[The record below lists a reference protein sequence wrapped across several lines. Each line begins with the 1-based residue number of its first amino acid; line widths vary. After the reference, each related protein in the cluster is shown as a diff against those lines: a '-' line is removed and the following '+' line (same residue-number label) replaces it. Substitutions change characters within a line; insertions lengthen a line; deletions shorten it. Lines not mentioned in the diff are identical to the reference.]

1 MSVNTVFDPKSFIEK
16 QTKEI
21 KKALGKNKAL
31 IACSGGVDSTVCAG
45 LAHLAVGNNLVCIFI
60 DTGFMRIGEPEAVVK
75 TLSEEPLNLPIKLV
89 RACDRFLNNM
99 KGLGD
104 AEEKRKAFRDT
115 FYSILGETAKKE
127 KCEILIQGTILP
139 DIIETTKGIKT
150 QHNILEQ
157 MKINPVK
164 VYGFKVVEPL
174 ATLYKFQVRE
184 VAKALGM
191 PIDASMRQP
200 FPGPGLSVRVVGMI
214 LAEKLEAEKK
224 ATQIVED
231 KINLGMS
238 KQYLAATI
246 DDVKVNYSEARQVE
260 NELQAL
266 LSEEGTVVKVF
277 QLRDRATGIKKGG
290 RQYGN
295 ILLVDAT
302 KTDGKCLKL
311 PSKAFDNVQKTVIG
325 IDDSISRVLY
335 RISDLWR
342 NGKWIISVRAVDTLD
357 FVTAA
362 VSDIPWKTLQETG
375 STIMDS
381 CPDVTSVYYDV
392 TPKPPSSIEFE

>member
-1 MSVNTVFDPKSFIEK
+1 MSVNTVFDPEAFIEK
-16 QTKEI
+16 QADEI
-21 KKALGKNKAL
+21 KKIMGSKKAL

-60 DTGFMRIGEPEAVVK
+60 DTGFMRIGEPEEVIR
-75 TLSEEPLNLPIKLV
+75 TLREEPLRLPIRLV
-89 RACDRFLNNM
+89 RARDRFLRNM

-104 AEEKRKAFRDT
+104 AEEKRKIFRDT
-115 FYSILGETAKKE
+115 FYSVLGETAKKE
-127 KCEILIQGTILP
+127 KCETLIQGTILP

-184 VAKALGM
+184 VAKTLGM

-200 FPGPGLSVRVVGMI
+200 FPGPGLSVRVVGKI
-214 LAEKLEAEKK
+214 SSSKLETEKK
-224 ATQIVED
+224 ATQIVEE
-231 KINLGMS
+231 KISLDLS

-246 DDVKVNYSEARQVE
+246 DDAKVDYPEALQVE
-260 NELQAL
+260 NRLQTL
-266 LSEEGTVVKVF
+266 IGKKESTVRVYR
-277 QLRDRATGIKKGG
+277 LHDRATGIKKGE

-295 ILLVDAT
+295 ILLVDT
-302 KTDGKCLKL
+302 TRNDGKCLQL
-311 PSKAFDNVQKTVIG
+311 SSKMFDEVQKTVIG
-325 IDDSISRVLY
+325 IDDSVSRVLY
-335 RISDLWR
+335 KISDLSR
-342 NGKWIISVRAVDTLD
+342 KGKWIVSVRAVDTLD
-357 FVTAA
+357 FVTAT
-362 VSDIPWKTLQETG
+362 VSIIPWKTLQEIG
-375 STIMDS
+375 RSIMDS
-381 CPDVTSVYYDV
+381 CPHVTGVYYDL

>member
-1 MSVNTVFDPKSFIEK
+1 
-16 QTKEI
+16 
-21 KKALGKNKAL
+21 
-31 IACSGGVDSTVCAG
+31 
-45 LAHLAVGNNLVCIFI
+45 
-60 DTGFMRIGEPEAVVK
+60 MRIGEPEAVVK

-89 RACDRFLNNM
+89 RARDRFLNNM

-115 FYSILGETAKKE
+115 FYSILGEAAKKE
-127 KCEILIQGTILP
+127 KCEILIQGTILL

-200 FPGPGLSVRVVGMI
+200 FPGLGLSVRVVGMI
-214 LAEKLEAEKK
+214 SAEKLEVEKK
-224 ATQIVED
+224 ATQTVED
-231 KINLGMS
+231 KINLDMS

-266 LSEEGTVVKVF
+266 LNKESAAVKVF
-277 QLRDRATGIKKGG
+277 QLRDRATGINKGD

-311 PSKAFDNVQKTVIG
+311 PSKAFDKVQKAAIG
-325 IDDSISRVLY
+325 L
-335 RISDLWR
+335 
-342 NGKWIISVRAVDTLD
+342 
-357 FVTAA
+357 
-362 VSDIPWKTLQETG
+362 
-375 STIMDS
+375 
-381 CPDVTSVYYDV
+381 
-392 TPKPPSSIEFE
+392 

>member
-1 MSVNTVFDPKSFIEK
+1 MSVNTVFDTKSFIEK
-16 QTKEI
+16 QTSEI
-21 KKALGKNKAL
+21 KKALGSKKAL

-60 DTGFMRIGEPEAVVK
+60 DTGFMRIGEPESVVK
-75 TLSEEPLNLPIKLV
+75 ALSEEPLSLPIKLV
-89 RACDRFLNNM
+89 CARDRFLKNM
-99 KGLGD
+99 KGLRD
-104 AEEKRKAFRDT
+104 AEEKRKVFRDT
-115 FYSILGETAKKE
+115 FYSVLSEAAKKE
-127 KCEILIQGTILP
+127 KCETLVQGTILP

-157 MKINPVK
+157 MNINPVK

-214 LAEKLEAEKK
+214 SAEKLDVEKK
-224 ATQIVED
+224 ATQVVEE
-231 KINLGMS
+231 KINLDMS

-246 DDVKVNYSEARQVE
+246 DDVKVEYPEALHVE

-266 LSEEGTVVKVF
+266 LKKKGTSVKVF
-277 QLRDRATGIKKGG
+277 RLRDKATGIKKGE

-295 ILLVDAT
+295 ILLVDVT
-302 KTDGKCLKL
+302 KTDAKCVELSNKIL
-311 PSKAFDNVQKTVIG
+311 DKVQKTVIG

-335 RISDLWR
+335 RVSDLSR
-342 NGKWIISVRAVDTLD
+342 NGKWVISVRAVDTLD

-362 VSDIPWKTLQETG
+362 VSTIPWKTLQEIG
-375 STIMDS
+375 NVIMNS
-381 CPDVTSVYYDV
+381 CSDVTSVYYDL